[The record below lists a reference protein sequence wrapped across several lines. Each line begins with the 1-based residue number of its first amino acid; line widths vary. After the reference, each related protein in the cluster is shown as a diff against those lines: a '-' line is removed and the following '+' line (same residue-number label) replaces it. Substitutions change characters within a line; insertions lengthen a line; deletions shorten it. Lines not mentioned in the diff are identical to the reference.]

1 MSGNAKFR
9 FLLASFCIALFLFG
23 CAGIPPTYSTPSPSE
38 IIAENK
44 ERVRKNPNDTNAIF
58 LLGYTYDR
66 IGEYEKAIQPWKK
79 LIQLK
84 PDSHSPHYNLG
95 YAYEKL
101 GRIDEA
107 IKEYTAGFKIAPEI
121 TKYFDSNLY
130 DQVVKKYARTLP
142 SGDDLEDAIDAY
154 ERKDYKTAYKLL
166 LPLAEQGVASAQNNL
181 GWMYAQGHGV
191 PQDYKEAVKWYR
203 LSVEQ
208 GYATAQVNLG
218 FMYNF
223 GRGVPQDY
231 KEAVRLYRLSAE
243 QGFM

>member
-1 MSGNAKFR
+1 MKPKLT
-9 FLLASFCIALFLFG
+9 FLLALIFGTALFLFG
-23 CAGIPPTYSTPSPSE
+23 CNLPLIADALSTPTHSTPSPSE

-84 PDSHSPHYNLG
+84 PDSHSPHLNLG

-107 IKEYTAGFKIAPEI
+107 IKEYRAGFKIAPEI

-130 DQVVKKYARTLP
+130 DQVVKEYARTLP
-142 SGDDLEDAIDAY
+142 SGE
-154 ERKDYKTAYKLL
+154 ENVMRK
-166 LPLAEQGVASAQNNL
+166 
-181 GWMYAQGHGV
+181 
-191 PQDYKEAVKWYR
+191 
-203 LSVEQ
+203 
-208 GYATAQVNLG
+208 
-218 FMYNF
+218 F
-223 GRGVPQDY
+223 
-231 KEAVRLYRLSAE
+231 
-243 QGFM
+243 